1 MGGTFMG
8 LSEYGPEKTVFGK
21 QEQESQEN
29 DKENRDMNRQDTE
42 YPEDVSAEL
51 EKMFRSAD
59 DEPEPEKTDEDIEN
73 EENIEHFQGEIYEE
87 PLTDEQLKALGSENG
102 VFYKIGEVAKM
113 LGVSDQVLRNYCMWF
128 DKFLN
133 IQKTKGG
140 QRLFQK
146 KDVERLRV
154 IIKLKNERRFTNEQ
168 VTQFLEGKNP
178 YESNKKHEDGS
189 SNANV
194 LMEMIRGAVV
204 EAVAKALE
212 ENMQATTLLLE
223 DQKENYDQIIE
234 QDKNLISTL
243 EKKLAE
249 QNEIITKYAEQ
260 QAKTEKLLKDIATTS
275 EENAQVS
282 KELAEKVQ
290 IVLEADAKKEE
301 KSSFWDFLRKRT

>member
-21 QEQESQEN
+21 QEQASQD

-59 DEPEPEKTDEDIEN
+59 DEPEPEKIDEGIEN
-73 EENIEHFQGEIYEE
+73 EDIEHFQGEIYEE

-146 KDVERLRV
+146 KDIENLRV

-178 YESNKKHEDGS
+178 YESNKKHEDDS

-212 ENMQATTLLLE
+212 ENMKTTTLLLE

-260 QAKTEKLLKDIATTS
+260 QAQTEKLLNDIAATS
-275 EENAQVS
+275 QENAQVS

-290 IVLEADAKKEE
+290 IVLEADAKKE
-301 KSSFWDFLRKRT
+301 KSSFWDFLKKRT